1 MNPYF
6 LIFEFGAIF
15 AFLAVLFHERKN
27 AKMIEVLTLAFVY
40 GILLEALNIHM
51 SQGIYVYNPVF
62 ILQIFDIP
70 LAIGAGWAII
80 YYLAQGTAKRFNL
93 SWWQSPFLM
102 MLIALSYDLAMD
114 AIAIRLG
121 FWSWKIP
128 LDQEW
133 FGVPYD
139 NFFGWLAVVWTF
151 ALFIN
156 LSFQD
161 FVKEKY
167 RKIVRYL
174 APAFAALLLGMEIMV
189 YINLSAVLSGKFT
202 WGEALAL
209 YNGHEYD
216 YAYIPEVQKAK
227 GGLLLFIVLSLSVLC
242 FFWIKKAKAVSAPKD
257 SFAIYTSLAIHSMF
271 FFFLITSGIY
281 EGHPIFI
288 IISLLTCAF
297 VLLLESKSK
306 R

>member
-1 MNPYF
+1 
-6 LIFEFGAIF
+6 
-15 AFLAVLFHERKN
+15 
-27 AKMIEVLTLAFVY
+27 
-40 GILLEALNIHM
+40 
-51 SQGIYVYNPVF
+51 
-62 ILQIFDIP
+62 
-70 LAIGAGWAII
+70 
-80 YYLAQGTAKRFNL
+80 
-93 SWWQSPFLM
+93 
-102 MLIALSYDLAMD
+102 
-114 AIAIRLG
+114 LG

-242 FFWIKKAKAVSAPKD
+242 FFWIKRRKRSRLRKIVSRFIPRWQ
-257 SFAIYTSLAIHSMF
+257 YTLCFS
-271 FFFLITSGIY
+271 FFLLLPESMKVILY
-281 EGHPIFI
+281 L
-288 IISLLTCAF
+288 SLSLY
-297 VLLLESKSK
+297 LLAPLFYFWSLSQKDNVGG
-306 R
+306 